1 MNNIKKVLLKFCY
14 ILGIIL
20 VFVGISILGY
30 TAYNKLFGFISFALG
45 GFLCFIYHSI
55 LYKIEMKKN
64 DIINNKKYLINHIII
79 VIGILFAFIFIWIK
93 FSTPLSSFGN

>member
-1 MNNIKKVLLKFCY
+1 MFSYYIYGFNLAFCFIDSVRIRKKSENI
-14 ILGIIL
+14 
-20 VFVGISILGY
+20 
-30 TAYNKLFGFISFALG
+30 FGFISFALG

-79 VIGILFAFIFIWIK
+79 VIGILFAFVFIWIK
-93 FSTPLSSFGN
+93 FSPALSSFGN